1 MKARSHRRPPLPSRL
16 QLDTW
21 LLRHAQVALSTLGR
35 LSRAPLSTLMTV
47 AVIGIALA
55 LPAGLHVVLGN
66 VQQLVGGWEGA
77 ATLSLFLKHDLPSGR
92 SEQLVGELGQR
103 PEVAQARLIGPDE
116 ALAEFRRL
124 SGFEGAL
131 KALDTNP
138 LPAVVVV
145 EPQPGYSS
153 PEAAERLAQDL
164 GQLVEVDFAQMDLE
178 WVRRFHAIA
187 EIARRAVLVIAAL
200 LGLGVLLIVGN
211 TIRLEIENRR
221 AEIEITKLIGGTDA
235 FIRRPFLYSGV
246 WYGLSGGLLAWLL
259 VSLSLWLLSDP
270 IERLAGLYQSD
281 FGLSAADLPTL
292 LLLLGASTLLG
303 LLGSWVAVGRHLR
316 AIEPE

>member
-1 MKARSHRRPPLPSRL
+1 MNRRPGPRSPL
-16 QLDTW
+16 QLNTW

-35 LSRAPLSTLMTV
+35 LCRAPLSSLMTA
-47 AVIGIALA
+47 AVIAIALA
-55 LPAGLHVVLGN
+55 LPAGLHVTLGN
-66 VQQLVGGWEGA
+66 VQQLAGGWEGA
-77 ATLSLFLKHDLPSGR
+77 ATLSLFLKQDVAPDR
-92 SEQLVGELGQR
+92 PAQLAQELGQR
-103 PEVAQARLIGPDE
+103 PEVAQARLITPDQ
-116 ALAEFRRL
+116 ALEEFRQL

-131 KALDTNP
+131 KALDANP
-138 LPAVVVV
+138 LPAVLVV
-145 EPQPGYSS
+145 EPRAEHGT
-153 PEAAERLAQDL
+153 PEAAQLLAQEL
-164 GQLVEVDFAQMDLE
+164 GQLAEVDFAQMDLE
-178 WVRRFHAIA
+178 WVRRFHAIT
-187 EIARRAVLVIAAL
+187 EIAGRAVLVIAAL

-235 FIRRPFLYSGV
+235 FIRRPFLYCGI

-259 VSLSLWLLSDP
+259 VSLSLWLLSGP
-270 IERLAGLYQSD
+270 IQRLAGLYQSD
-281 FGLSAADLPTL
+281 FGLSAVDLSTL